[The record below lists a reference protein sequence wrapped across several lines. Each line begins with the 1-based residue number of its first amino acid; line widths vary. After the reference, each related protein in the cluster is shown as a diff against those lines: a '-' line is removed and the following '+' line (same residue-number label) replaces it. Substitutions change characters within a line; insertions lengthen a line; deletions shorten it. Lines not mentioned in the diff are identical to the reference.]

1 MNKKTIFT
9 TVFAFAI
16 LVANAQIKV
25 WTGGKTYMGNTSTI
39 PLSQLSVG
47 GAGNSLFQIYGY
59 NTAATTTGVNAIR
72 GENATP
78 TSSISSY
85 SVAGI
90 ITPGTNGT
98 CVGIVGAASKASAA
112 SGARAFGVYGYA
124 GNGDGGYNYGVYGLL
139 LGTNNGAGLYTSM
152 TGPSAVPGKYSA
164 FFDGQIRTNN
174 DSPLKPTGGS
184 WIGASDVR
192 LKTDIT
198 PFADGMNV
206 INQINP
212 IRYKFNGIG
221 GMPTE
226 KYYYGVKAQDMQ
238 EIAPYTIGTLPLI
251 VNPSEIG
258 TFNVIEQLA
267 ADSSG
272 SEKVIVEALS
282 FNYDALIY
290 VMINA
295 LKEEKQKSDDL
306 EGRVA
311 ELDALV
317 RNCCA
322 ASAPKSLNIIEE
334 DGTQQNQNLRN
345 GNSREN
351 TTQVI
356 ELSYSDNAILYQN
369 IPNPFGD
376 ETTINYYL
384 PQSVGSAKIVF
395 YNDMGQKIKEVNLEH
410 KNNASL
416 NIKTSELAQGIYSY
430 SLEVDGKVAET
441 KKMLK
446 NK

>member
-1 MNKKTIFT
+1 
-9 TVFAFAI
+9 
-16 LVANAQIKV
+16 
-25 WTGGKTYMGNTSTI
+25 
-39 PLSQLSVG
+39 
-47 GAGNSLFQIYGY
+47 
-59 NTAATTTGVNAIR
+59 
-72 GENATP
+72 
-78 TSSISSY
+78 
-85 SVAGI
+85 
-90 ITPGTNGT
+90 
-98 CVGIVGAASKASAA
+98 
-112 SGARAFGVYGYA
+112 
-124 GNGDGGYNYGVYGLL
+124 
-139 LGTNNGAGLYTSM
+139 
-152 TGPSAVPGKYSA
+152 
-164 FFDGQIRTNN
+164 
-174 DSPLKPTGGS
+174 
-184 WIGASDVR
+184 
-192 LKTDIT
+192 
-198 PFADGMNV
+198 MNV

-212 IRYKFNGIG
+212 IKYKFNGTG
-221 GMPTE
+221 NLPTE
-226 KYYYGVKAQDMQ
+226 NYYYGVRAQDML
-238 EIAPYTIGTLPLI
+238 EIAPYTVGTSSLV
-251 VNPSEIG
+251 VNPSETG
-258 TFNVIEQLA
+258 TFNVIEHLA

-272 SEKVIVEALS
+272 NEKVIIEALN

-295 LKEEKQKSDDL
+295 LKEQKQTSDGLQNRVSEL
-306 EGRVA
+306 E
-311 ELDALV
+311 DLV
-317 RNCCA
+317 RICCS
-322 ASAPKSLNIIEE
+322 ASAPKSLNNIENGGIE
-334 DGTQQNQNLRN
+334 QEQNLRN
-345 GNSREN
+345 GGSS

>member
-59 NTAATTTGVNAIR
+59 NSTTNTAGTNAIR
-72 GENATP
+72 GEHATP
-78 TSSISSY
+78 TSSVTVY

-90 ITPGTNGT
+90 ITPGAYGT
-98 CVGIVGAASKASAA
+98 SVGMVGASYKATTVA
-112 SGARAFGVYGYA
+112 GRTYGVYGYA
-124 GNGDGGYNYGVYGLL
+124 GNGESGYNYGTYGLL
-139 LGTNNGAGLYTSM
+139 LGSRNGAAVYGSIN
-152 TGPSAVPGKYSA
+152 GPSATGGYYA
-164 FFDGQIRTNN
+164 GYFDGAILTN
-174 DSPLKPTGGS
+174 SVAFKPGGGS
-184 WIGASDVR
+184 WTSISDER
-192 LKTDIT
+192 LKTAIT
-198 PFADGMNV
+198 PFLDGMDV

-212 IRYKFNGIG
+212 IKYKYTGTG

-226 KYYYGVKAQDMQ
+226 SYYYGVKAQDLQ
-238 EIAPYTIGTLPLI
+238 EIAPYTVGYITL
-251 VNPSEIG
+251 VANQSETG
-258 TFNVIEQLA
+258 TFNVIEHLTP
-267 ADSSG
+267 DSSG
-272 SEKVIVEALS
+272 NEKVIIEALS
-282 FNYDALIY
+282 FNHDALIY

-384 PQSVGSAKIVF
+384 PQSVNSAKIVF